1 MPSKNGEPF
10 SVGIIIAQSMAK
22 KKKEMLRQQQSVFL
36 PIFRRAF
43 CTGLQF
49 FLNRSARE
57 KILPAHA
64 ASAFAHAG
72 SGCRSGSSSKKRF
85 PGKSFAGTKKCAICG
100 RPRGSPLLLCADEI
114 LAVPPHPSF
123 GLREP
128 PNDTFPSRGRLSL
141 TASSACGPPRASAP
155 AERKGLGKQKTA
167 SVQKDGG
174 LCGFVSPISAE
185 QITR

>member
-49 FLNRSARE
+49 FLNLSARE

-64 ASAFAHAG
+64 AAVARAG
-72 SGCRSGSSSKKRF
+72 SGCRSGSSLTMRF
-85 PGKSFAGTKKCAICG
+85 PGKSFAGTKKCTMCG
-100 RPRGSPLLLCADEI
+100 RPRGSPLLICTDKN

-123 GLREP
+123 GLRET

-141 TASSACGPPRASAP
+141 TANYSCGPPRASAP
-155 AERKGLGKQKTA
+155 AVRTGVGKQKTA

-174 LCGFVSPISAE
+174 LCGFVSPMSAE

>member
-1 MPSKNGEPF
+1 MPSKDGRPY
-10 SVGIIIAQSMAK
+10 SAVCIIAYSVSK

-43 CTGLQF
+43 CTGIRNF
-49 FLNRSARE
+49 TKTFRPGRD
-57 KILPAHA
+57 PA
-64 ASAFAHAG
+64 SPCG
-72 SGCRSGSSSKKRF
+72 GGSGSSSRKCI

-100 RPRGSPLLLCADEI
+100 RPRGSPLLICTDEN

-123 GLREP
+123 GLRET

-155 AERKGLGKQKTA
+155 MVRKGVGKQKTA

-174 LCGFVSPISAE
+174 LCGFVSPMSAE
-185 QITR
+185 HITR